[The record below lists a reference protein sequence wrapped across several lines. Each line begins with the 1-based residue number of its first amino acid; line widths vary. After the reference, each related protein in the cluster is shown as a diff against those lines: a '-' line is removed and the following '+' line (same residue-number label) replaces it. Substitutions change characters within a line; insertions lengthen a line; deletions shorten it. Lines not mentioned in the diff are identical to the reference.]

1 MLHLLEIMIVF
12 CCCLLW
18 LLLAIMTLVIIYM
31 CNINFGTSLFLFS
44 VSFAGAELFL
54 VDLGY
59 RGLRGQVLVAQR
71 NAPQEQAML
80 GPLRFGD
87 L

>member
-1 MLHLLEIMIVF
+1 MI
-12 CCCLLW
+12 
-18 LLLAIMTLVIIYM
+18 LVIIYM
-31 CNINFGTSLFLFS
+31 CNISFGTSLFLFS
-44 VSFAGAELFL
+44 VSLAGAELFL

-80 GPLRFGD
+80 APEVFFFNGRFLRFRSFWKVRC
-87 L
+87 